1 MEREWTS
8 QERPP
13 PACGLDRKI
22 TEARPLVSVV
32 MTTYLDHPRRLRRA
46 IDSVLVQSF
55 SALELIVVFEP
66 EDSNYDIV
74 LQAYGDPRLAPV
86 RCDAQTG
93 MAGSFNVGLSLA
105 RGRYIARMDSDD
117 YAYPERLERQVQHL
131 ESHPELALVGA
142 AARLMNE
149 AGTEVGFRRFPTT
162 HEAIVRHIGFTN
174 PMLHPTVMWDREQVG
189 YDLRYDLDP
198 AVQEDTELWL
208 RLIRRGYRFANLPDV
223 LIDYRQPDGYCRP
236 KREWFKGALTRARHW
251 QLGLKHPL
259 FLFGIVARALLA
271 ALPAPLIDRL
281 TGRNRLSDR
290 FRSIASA
297 ALGPQTEH

>member
-1 MEREWTS
+1 MERGWTS
-8 QERPP
+8 QERAPT
-13 PACGLDRKI
+13 PACDLDREI

-32 MTTYLDHPRRLRRA
+32 MTTYLDNPRRLRRA

-66 EDSNYDIV
+66 GDSNYDIV

-93 MAGSFNVGLSLA
+93 MAGSFNVGLSRA

-142 AARLMNE
+142 AGRLMDE

-162 HEAIVRHIGFTN
+162 HEAIVRHF
-174 PMLHPTVMWDREQVG
+174 
-189 YDLRYDLDP
+189 
-198 AVQEDTELWL
+198 
-208 RLIRRGYRFANLPDV
+208 
-223 LIDYRQPDGYCRP
+223 
-236 KREWFKGALTRARHW
+236 
-251 QLGLKHPL
+251 
-259 FLFGIVARALLA
+259 
-271 ALPAPLIDRL
+271 
-281 TGRNRLSDR
+281 
-290 FRSIASA
+290 
-297 ALGPQTEH
+297 